1 MQISLIAHQELRP
14 QELLRRSTLYRR
26 TLLRGHSAN
35 NAMETLW
42 GKTGPS
48 SVFSPSTDIATE
60 LASLSGTA
68 YKQLL
73 QQAAKQIINAPK
85 ASMSKE
91 RAFAHSKAISDA
103 H

>member
-1 MQISLIAHQELRP
+1 MSDTNSPHKPWKSSQS
-14 QELLRRSTLYRR
+14 
-26 TLLRGHSAN
+26 
-35 NAMETLW
+35 LW

-48 SVFSPSTDIATE
+48 SAFSPSTDIATE